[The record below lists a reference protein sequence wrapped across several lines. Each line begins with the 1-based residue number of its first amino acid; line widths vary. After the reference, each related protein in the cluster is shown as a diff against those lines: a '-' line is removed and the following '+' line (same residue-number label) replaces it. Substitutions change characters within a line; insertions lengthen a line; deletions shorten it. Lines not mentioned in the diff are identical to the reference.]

1 MHNSLR
7 IRYIA
12 SLLLVMVPILALAVI
27 LVSSSRE
34 RSVQYI
40 NNSALQNFTYA
51 TENISAVLN
60 RLGDSAATAFNV
72 ESEIHTD
79 DQGNVSIHS
88 EEKLCA
94 ALDVLEDRISPQNV
108 TALFYIKGD
117 QNIYAAQGKM
127 RYGQYEH
134 AYQQNYDLSSSG
146 LYTYLQTLN
155 TQMLLPLYGQGRDTL
170 RGMVY
175 AQPFPTVSASKGV
188 LLFILSNDVIA
199 SEFENY
205 LGEQQGS
212 LYLYNDRYGLMYE
225 AGSETTRLSPAQ
237 AMKIRGVGVKQM
249 QGETGE
255 LVVLRVTDS
264 FHGLNW
270 VWAVPHNVFYGSML
284 ATQRL
289 MLLVIGALLLV
300 TVVMLVGVAF
310 FNYKPIQDLLV
321 HVTGSDQTGK
331 TTNELEAIR
340 GAYDQTVDEAE
351 ALATRLNEMTPLV
364 AQQLVRQLIFGR
376 IDSPASFHSLAS
388 LADMNFSHVWT
399 AALYLSFSRQDSDTR
414 MEQAELTLAHF
425 APAGVFMAVGELP
438 LENALCVLL
447 NYDAAENET
456 QTAEDFARQ
465 LYACLAEENA
475 QPLVIG
481 VGRAYESP
489 LQMNESFAEAC
500 AAVQLT
506 PAGETVWRYGQN
518 SSSSMEE
525 ETGLHGLSPLSVSL
539 LAEGLHRG
547 DKSIVMRALNDML
560 DRIAQ
565 TTHSLAYFRFCCA
578 DLLSVIVRQAE
589 ALQLPVSK
597 TRFQH
602 LVAFTTQEE
611 FRSAIFALADELCD
625 AMKQRISDNDRQLKE
640 NLLNY
645 ILTNYKQPEL
655 SIQTVAD
662 ATGVRKAQIS
672 TLIKEETGLGF
683 VQYVSFLRM
692 NEFKR
697 LLVQS
702 DETIRELVLQI
713 GYNDVPNFLRKFKSL
728 EGMTPGQYRQMRK
741 PG

>member
-1 MHNSLR
+1 MHKSLR
-7 IRYIA
+7 VRYML

-51 TENISAVLN
+51 AENISAVLN
-60 RLGDSAATAFNV
+60 RLGDSVVTAFNV
-72 ESEIHTD
+72 ENEIDTD
-79 DQGNVSIHS
+79 EQGNVTIRS

-94 ALDVLEDRISPQNV
+94 ALDVLQDRISPQNV

-117 QNIYAAQGKM
+117 QNIYTAQGKM

-134 AYQQNYDLSSSG
+134 NYQQNYDLSASG
-146 LYTYLQTLN
+146 LYTYLQSLN
-155 TQMLLPLYGQGRDTL
+155 ARLLPLYGQERDRL
-170 RGMVY
+170 RGIAY
-175 AQPFPTVSASKGV
+175 AQSFPTATASKGI

-199 SEFENY
+199 GEFENY
-205 LGEQQGS
+205 LGERQGS

-225 AGSETTRLSPAQ
+225 AGAETTRLSSAQ
-237 AMKIRGVGVKQM
+237 AMKIRGVGVKQI
-249 QGETGE
+249 QNEGEK

-264 FHGLNW
+264 IHGLNW
-270 VWAVPHNVFYGSML
+270 VWAVPHDVFYGSML

-289 MLLVIGALLLV
+289 MILVIGVLLLV
-300 TVVMLVGVAF
+300 TVMMLVGVAF
-310 FNYKPIQDLLV
+310 FNYKPIRDLLV
-321 HVTGSDQTGK
+321 HVTGSNQTER
-331 TTNELEAIR
+331 TINELEAIR

-351 ALATRLNEMTPLV
+351 ALNTRLNEMTPLV

-376 IDSPASFHSLAS
+376 IDSLVSFQSLAS
-388 LADMNFSHVWT
+388 LADMNFSHAWT

-414 MEQAELTLAHF
+414 MEQAELILSRFSSAN
-425 APAGVFMAVGELP
+425 VFVAVGELP
-438 LENALCVLL
+438 LENALCVLI

-456 QTAEDFARQ
+456 QTSENFARQ
-465 LYACLAEENA
+465 LYACLTEEKA

-481 VGRAYESP
+481 VGKAYESP
-489 LQMNESFAEAC
+489 LKMNESFAEAC
-500 AAVQLT
+500 TAVQLT
-506 PAGETVWRYGQN
+506 PEGETVWRYGQE
-518 SSSSMEE
+518 SASSMEE
-525 ETGLHGLSPLSVSL
+525 ETGHAGLSSLSVSL
-539 LAEGLHRG
+539 LTEGLHRG
-547 DKSIVMRALNDML
+547 NKGIVMRALNDIL

-597 TRFQH
+597 ARFQH

-625 AMKQRISDNDRQLKE
+625 AMEQRISDNDRNLKD

-645 ILTNYKQPEL
+645 ILTNYKQPDL

-728 EGMTPGQYRQMRK
+728 EGMTPGQYRQMRRQS
-741 PG
+741 